1 MSVGSV
7 GKWLS
12 MGLLVASLGA
22 VGCGGDD
29 DKEEVKDAG
38 GTPDAGGDDEKDA
51 GDEEKDAGGGSMDAG
66 TDSGGPAPVVC
77 GGKTCAGHST
87 GASMFAAACAL
98 NYQDAEVCGLDAKD
112 IFGADSGQRYQEA
125 HAKGVASPTCG
136 AFLDALDTLADG
148 GLAPADAGTKGNGK
162 QDRYLTI
169 TGLPNAVQLS
179 TPGCCTPAGMC
190 SGDTDNAEAILA
202 PGAAASP
209 SNGGFGCMNGDAFLR
224 AVPEAARRKCD
235 PTTGMIIIPPASDA
249 GTDAGADAGD
259 GG

>member
-1 MSVGSV
+1 
-7 GKWLS
+7 

-29 DKEEVKDAG
+29 DEEGGKDAG
-38 GTPDAGGDDEKDA
+38 ATPDAGGDEEDA
-51 GDEEKDAGGGSMDAG
+51 GGGAAGGGSDAGKDAGGGSMDSG
-66 TDSGGPAPVVC
+66 TDSGGPAAVVC

-87 GASMFAAACAL
+87 GASMFPAACAF

-125 HAKGVASPTCG
+125 HAKGVASASCG

-169 TGLPNAVQLS
+169 TGLPNPVQLS

-202 PGAAASP
+202 PGSAASP

-235 PTTGMIIIPPASDA
+235 PTSGMIIIPPPADA
-249 GTDAGADAGD
+249 GTDAGD